1 MGLNSWRSSLPMIKH
16 IMPEVGNF
24 FIRKIFF
31 WKFKFHVVHL
41 FLFGWAF
48 CFFFFLPKKRAKW
61 FKWMDRISVRRV
73 LFQNG
78 FYISWLKPLLT
89 HFHDS
94 DRFMS
99 STLAT
104 RIGELESY
112 VIGVVVEEGT
122 ACIIPQSPNF
132 H

>member
-1 MGLNSWRSSLPMIKH
+1 
-16 IMPEVGNF
+16 
-24 FIRKIFF
+24 
-31 WKFKFHVVHL
+31 
-41 FLFGWAF
+41 
-48 CFFFFLPKKRAKW
+48 
-61 FKWMDRISVRRV
+61 MDRISVRRV

-78 FYISWLKPLLT
+78 LYISWLKPFLA

-104 RIGELESY
+104 WSRELESY
-112 VIGVVVEEGT
+112 VIDVVIEEGT